1 MKSFQ
6 THLEESKNLH
16 MEHVEDLVLNGGVA
30 GAREA
35 INFLRAV
42 RDMLAGNADSR
53 VNITVKWDGA
63 PAVFAG
69 VDPRDGEFFVAKKG
83 IFNKTPKIYKTEAE
97 IKADTSGDLQNKLI
111 LALKHFRDLGITN
124 VVQGDFLFSSDDIK
138 KATIDGEEYLTF
150 QPNTI
155 VYAVPAKSKLARE
168 IRSAKIGV
176 VWHTSYEGES
186 FENMRANYTDSIDE
200 KLRKN
205 KNVFTTDAE
214 YRDVSGAANMTKKET
229 DEITKILSEAGT
241 LFRSIDAKTLNGIS
255 EDPELL
261 TRVKTFNN
269 TKVRSGERIRNVRKH
284 VDELIDHILGY
295 YGAEE
300 EKRKTERGKAT
311 PRAKKAQVM
320 RFFSNTN
327 KKNLEK
333 IFQLQNLLV
342 DAKQILINKLNRVKT
357 LGTFVLTDQGYK
369 VTGQEGFVA
378 IDKLKGD
385 AVKLVDRMEFSYNNF
400 SPNIKKGW
408 QR

>member
-1 MKSFQ
+1 MKNFESY
-6 THLEESKNLH
+6 LEESKNLH

-42 RDMLAGNADSR
+42 RDMLAGTSDSK
-53 VNITVKWDGA
+53 VNISVKWDGA

-69 VDPRDGEFFVAKKG
+69 IDPRDGKFFVAKKG
-83 IFNKTPKIYKTEAE
+83 IFNKEPKIYKTEAE
-97 IKADTSGDLQNKLI
+97 VKADTSGDLQNKLI
-111 LALKHFRDLGITN
+111 LALKHFPDLGITN
-124 VVQGDFLFSSDDIK
+124 VIQGDFLFSNDTVDK
-138 KATIDGEEYLTF
+138 TTIDGEEYITF
-150 QPNTI
+150 HPNTI
-155 VYAVPAKSKLARE
+155 VYAVPAKSKLARQ
-168 IRSAKIGV
+168 ILSSKIGV
-176 VWHTSYEGES
+176 VWHTNYDGES
-186 FENMRANYTDSIDE
+186 FENMRASFGKNIADTLRDSSA
-200 KLRKN
+200 
-205 KNVFTTDAE
+205 VFSTDAE
-214 YRDVSGAANMTKKET
+214 YKDVSGAATMTKAET
-229 DEITKILSEAGT
+229 TEVNKILSQAGKIFQS
-241 LFRSIDAKTLNGIS
+241 LDPKTLNGIS
-255 EDPELL
+255 ADDELL
-261 TRVKTFNN
+261 LRVKTFNN
-269 TKVRSGERIRNVRKH
+269 TKVRSGERVKNVKRH
-284 VDELIDHILGY
+284 VNELIDYILEY

-300 EKRKTERGKAT
+300 SKRKTERGKAG

-333 IFQLQNLLV
+333 IFELQNLLV
-342 DAKQILINKLNRVKT
+342 DAKQVLIGKLNKVKS
-357 LGTFVLTDQGYK
+357 LSTFVLTDDGYK